1 MKNKYKLIILPT
13 ILLII
18 LSCSVKLVSDYDQNT
33 VDQVI
38 RISKM
43 INLIYMKIA
52 ETDSLTIKYENFS
65 DDYKYIEVEIRSL
78 VLLNKVRPYNKHS
91 LSNAENLLKN
101 WLEIK
106 DFHKN
111 NDSYN
116 FEVVVEDEEIL
127 QDQLLELVKKEQIK
141 E

>member
-1 MKNKYKLIILPT
+1 MKKKYKLT
-13 ILLII
+13 ILLTISLII

-91 LSNAENLLKN
+91 LSNTENLLKN

-106 DFHKN
+106 NFHEN

-116 FEVVVEDEEIL
+116 FEVAVEDEEIL
-127 QDQLLELVKKEQIK
+127 QDQLLELVKKEQLK
-141 E
+141 Q